1 MVNTLVGHVSR
12 VNSVA
17 FDRDFIVSGGKDSV
31 VCLWDIRTEKPVTF
45 TGNTQG
51 VKSVA
56 FDDQR
61 VKKREYSRESNKI
74 YRL

>member
-12 VNSVA
+12 VNAIA
-17 FDRDFIVSGGKDSV
+17 FDRDYIVSGGKDSV
-31 VCLWDIRTEKPVTF
+31 VCLWDIRTEKAVTCA
-45 TGNTQG
+45 GNAQA

-61 VKKREYSRESNKI
+61 VNKKKRGKK
-74 YRL
+74 